1 MTTIKVA
8 SGVSIDGDDFWVQ
21 SGTQSTNEQFTGQTS
36 QTGSLVL
43 GVGQVTTTYNE
54 YRFEAGEFTFRYL
67 GEWELDVD
75 GGLLTAT
82 NSARGSYDKIVIERN
97 GQFYASIDL
106 DQALE
111 VDFGTRT
118 GLDIL
123 GLGLDALT
131 SPLLSLLLGDANE
144 TAIANLHLL
153 ATPGLADL
161 ADGVPITM
169 VGDSGDNAIMGTV
182 AGDVID
188 AMEGSDTVQGLAGND
203 RIYGGAGNDALYG
216 QDGNDILNGGTGADI
231 LNGGTGKDTASYTN
245 AAGGLTVSLANPGI
259 NTGEAQGDSL
269 VSIEGL
275 IGSQYADTLRGNSVA
290 NTLDGRGGDDLL
302 TGEEGADT
310 LLGGGGKDRL
320 YGGAGADQLYGQDG
334 NDLLTGGVGADTLNG
349 GAGTDTASYTQA
361 LAGVTANLVDSSQN
375 TGEAQGDTYVSI
387 ENLTGSS
394 FADTLFGNSASNQID
409 GREGDDTLSGYAGN
423 DGVRGGLGNDT
434 ISGGDGIDSLYG
446 QDGDDELDGGT
457 GADRLNGGA
466 GNDTA
471 TYASATAAVIASL
484 ANAAINTGDAAGD
497 TYTSVEN
504 LSGSA
509 FSDTLIG
516 NGTRNTLSGGQGN
529 DTLTGGESGDILTG
543 GVGADTFDFNSVG
556 DSLASSTRRDVITDF
571 NQAQGDKIDLSGIDA
586 ISGTTTNDAFTLVSS
601 YSQTAGELR
610 FDHKNGDTF
619 LYGDVNGD
627 GSSDFVVQLT
637 GSFDLSQAD
646 FLL

>member
-36 QTGSLVL
+36 QTGSLIL

-144 TAIANLHLL
+144 TAIPNLHLL
-153 ATPGLADL
+153 ATPGLGEL
-161 ADGVPITM
+161 TDGVPITM
-169 VGDSGDNAIMGTV
+169 VGDSGDNTIMGTA

-188 AMEGSDTVQGLAGND
+188 AMEGNDTVQGLAGND
-203 RIYGGAGNDALYG
+203 RIYGGAGNDVLYG
-216 QDGNDILNGGTGADI
+216 QDGNDILNGGTGADT
-231 LNGGTGKDTASYTN
+231 LNGGTGVDTASYTN

-259 NTGEAQGDSL
+259 NTGEAQGDSF

-275 IGSQYADTLRGNSVA
+275 IGSQYADTLRGNSAA

-334 NDLLTGGVGADTLNG
+334 NDLLTGGAGADLLNG

-361 LAGVTANLVDSSQN
+361 LAGVTANLIDSSQN

-387 ENLTGSS
+387 ENLTGTS
-394 FADTLFGNSASNQID
+394 FADTLFGNSANNQID
-409 GREGDDTLSGYAGN
+409 GRAGDDTLSGYRGN

-446 QDGDDELDGGT
+446 QDGNDVLDGGT

-471 TYASATAAVIASL
+471 TYATATAALIASL

-516 NGTRNTLSGGQGN
+516 NGTRNMLSGGQGN
-529 DTLTGGESGDILTG
+529 DKLTGGASGDTLTG

-571 NQAQGDKIDLSGIDA
+571 NQAEGDKIDLSGIDA
-586 ISGTTTNDAFTLVSS
+586 ILGTTTNDAFTLVSG
-601 YSQTAGELR
+601 YSKTAGELR

-637 GSFDLSQAD
+637 GSFDLTQAD

>member
-144 TAIANLHLL
+144 TAIPNLHLL
-153 ATPGLADL
+153 ATPGLGEL
-161 ADGVPITM
+161 TDGVPITM
-169 VGDSGDNAIMGTV
+169 VGDSGDNTIMGTA

-188 AMEGSDTVQGLAGND
+188 AMEGNDTVQGLAGND
-203 RIYGGAGNDALYG
+203 RIYGGAGNDVLYG
-216 QDGNDILNGGTGADI
+216 QDGNDILNGGTGADT
-231 LNGGTGKDTASYTN
+231 LNGGTGVDTASYTN

-259 NTGEAQGDSL
+259 NTGEAQGDSF

-275 IGSQYADTLRGNSVA
+275 IGSQYADTLRGNSAA

-334 NDLLTGGVGADTLNG
+334 NDLLTGGAGADLLNG

-361 LAGVTANLVDSSQN
+361 LAGVTANLIDSSQN

-387 ENLTGSS
+387 ENLTGTS
-394 FADTLFGNSASNQID
+394 FADTLFGNSANNQID
-409 GREGDDTLSGYAGN
+409 GRAGDDTLSGYRGN

-446 QDGDDELDGGT
+446 QDGNDVLDGGT

-471 TYASATAAVIASL
+471 TYATATAAVIASL
-484 ANAAINTGDAAGD
+484 ANAAINAGDAAGD

-516 NGTRNTLSGGQGN
+516 NGTRNMLSGGQGN
-529 DTLTGGESGDILTG
+529 DKLTGGASGDTLTG

-571 NQAQGDKIDLSGIDA
+571 NQAEGDKIDLSGIDA
-586 ISGTTTNDAFTLVSS
+586 ILGTTTNDAFTLVSG
-601 YSQTAGELR
+601 YSKTAGELR

-637 GSFDLSQAD
+637 GSFDLTQAD

>member
-144 TAIANLHLL
+144 TAIPNLHLL
-153 ATPGLADL
+153 ATPGLGEL
-161 ADGVPITM
+161 TDGVPITM
-169 VGDSGDNAIMGTV
+169 VGDSGDNTIMGTA

-188 AMEGSDTVQGLAGND
+188 AMEGNDTVQGLAGND
-203 RIYGGAGNDALYG
+203 RIYGGAGNDVLYG
-216 QDGNDILNGGTGADI
+216 QDGNDILNGGTGADT
-231 LNGGTGKDTASYTN
+231 LNGGTGVDTASYTN

-259 NTGEAQGDSL
+259 NTGEAQGDSF

-275 IGSQYADTLRGNSVA
+275 IGSQYADTLRGNSAA

-334 NDLLTGGVGADTLNG
+334 NDLLTGGAGADLLNG

-361 LAGVTANLVDSSQN
+361 LAGVTANLIDSSQN

-387 ENLTGSS
+387 ENLTGTS
-394 FADTLFGNSASNQID
+394 FADTLFGNSANNQID
-409 GREGDDTLSGYAGN
+409 GRAGDDTLSGYRGN

-446 QDGDDELDGGT
+446 QDGNDVLDGGT

-471 TYASATAAVIASL
+471 TYATATAAVIASL
-484 ANAAINTGDAAGD
+484 ANAAINAGDAAGD

-516 NGTRNTLSGGQGN
+516 NGTRNMLSGGQGN
-529 DTLTGGESGDILTG
+529 DKLTGGASGDTLTG

-571 NQAQGDKIDLSGIDA
+571 YQAEGDKIDLSGIDA
-586 ISGTTTNDAFTLVSS
+586 ILGTTTNDAFTLVSG
-601 YSQTAGELR
+601 YSKTAGELR

-637 GSFDLSQAD
+637 GSFDLTQAD

>member
-1 MTTIKVA
+1 MATIKVA

-21 SGTQSTNEQFTGQTS
+21 SGTQSTDERFTGQTS

-54 YRFEAGEFTFRYL
+54 YRFEAGDFTFRYL

-75 GGLLTAT
+75 GGVLTAT
-82 NSARGSYDKIVIERN
+82 NSARGNYDKIVIERN
-97 GQFYASIDL
+97 GEFYASIDL

-144 TAIANLHLL
+144 TAIANLHLST
-153 ATPGLADL
+153 TPGLSEL
-161 ADGVPITM
+161 ADGAQITM
-169 VGDSGDNAIMGTV
+169 IGDNGDNAILGT
-182 AGDVID
+182 AASDIID
-188 AMEGSDTVQGLAGND
+188 AMNGNDTVQGLAGND
-203 RIYGGAGNDALYG
+203 RIYGRAGNDVLYG
-216 QDGNDILNGGTGADI
+216 QDGNDILNGGTGADT
-231 LNGGTGKDTASYTN
+231 LNGGVGIDIASYTG
-245 AAGGLTVSLANPGI
+245 AAGGVTVSLADPGL
-259 NTGEAQGDSL
+259 NTGEAQGDSF
-269 VSIEGL
+269 VSIEGVV
-275 IGSQYADTLRGNSVA
+275 GSEYADTLRGNASA

-302 TGEEGADT
+302 VGEEGVDT

-320 YGGAGADQLYGQDG
+320 YGGVGADQLYGQDG
-334 NDLLTGGVGADTLNG
+334 NDLLTGGAGADLLNG
-349 GAGTDTASYTQA
+349 GAGTDTVSYTQA
-361 LAGVTANLVDSSQN
+361 VTGVTANLVDSSQN
-375 TGEAQGDTYVSI
+375 TGEAQGDTFVSI

-409 GREGDDTLSGYAGN
+409 GREGSDTLSGYDGN
-423 DGVRGGLGNDT
+423 DGVRGGLGDDT
-434 ISGGDGIDSLYG
+434 LSGGDGIDSLYG
-446 QDGDDELDGGT
+446 QEGDDVLDGGA
-457 GADRLNGGA
+457 GVDRLNGGA

-471 TYASATAAVIASL
+471 TYASATSAVVASL
-484 ANAAINTGDAAGD
+484 ANETINTGDAAGD
-497 TYTSVEN
+497 TYTSIEN
-504 LSGSA
+504 LSGSV

-516 NGTRNTLSGGQGN
+516 NSTRNIISGDQGN
-529 DTLTGGESGDILTG
+529 DILSGGESGDILTG
-543 GVGADTFDFNSVG
+543 GVGADTFDFNSVS
-556 DSLASSTRRDVITDF
+556 DSIASSTRRDVITDF
-571 NQAQGDKIDLSGIDA
+571 SQAEGDKIDLSGIDA
-586 ISGTTTNDAFTLVSS
+586 ISGTTANDAFTLVSS

-637 GSFDLSQAD
+637 GSIDLSQGD

>member
-1 MTTIKVA
+1 MATIKVA
-8 SGVSIDGDDFWVQ
+8 SGVSVDGDDFWVQ

-54 YRFEAGEFTFRYL
+54 YRFEAGNFTFRYL

-82 NSARGSYDKIVIERN
+82 NSARGSYDKIIIEQN

-111 VDFGTRT
+111 VDFGTRS

-131 SPLLSLLLGDANE
+131 NPLLSLLLGDANE
-144 TAIANLHLL
+144 TAISNLHLL
-153 ATPGLADL
+153 ATPGLAEL
-161 ADGVPITM
+161 TDGVPITM
-169 VGDSGDNAIMGTV
+169 VGDSGDNTIIGTA

-188 AMEGSDTVQGLAGND
+188 AMDGNDTVRGLAGND

-216 QDGNDILNGGTGADI
+216 QDGNDILNGGKGSDT
-231 LNGGTGKDTASYTN
+231 LNGGAGNDTASYTN

-259 NTGEAQGDSL
+259 NTGEAQGDSF

-275 IGSQYADTLRGNSVA
+275 IGSQYADTLRGNSAA

-302 TGEEGADT
+302 VGEQGADT

-334 NDLLTGGVGADTLNG
+334 NDILTGGAGGDVLNG

-361 LAGVTANLVDSSQN
+361 LAGVTANLIDVSQN

-387 ENLTGSS
+387 ENLTGTS
-394 FADTLFGNSASNQID
+394 FADTLFGNSADNQLD
-409 GREGDDTLSGYAGN
+409 GRAGDDTLSGYRGN

-434 ISGGDGIDSLYG
+434 LSGGDGTDALYG
-446 QDGDDELDGGT
+446 QDGNDVLDGGT
-457 GADRLNGGA
+457 GADRLNGGI

-471 TYASATAAVIASL
+471 SYASAKAGVVASL
-484 ANAAINTGDAAGD
+484 ANAAVNTGDAAGD
-497 TYTSVEN
+497 IYTSIEN
-504 LSGSA
+504 LSGSS

-516 NGTRNTLSGGQGN
+516 NGTRNTLSGGQGT
-529 DTLTGGESGDILTG
+529 DTLTGGAGGDVLTG
-543 GVGADTFDFNSVG
+543 GAGADTFDFNSVG
-556 DSLASSTRRDVITDF
+556 DSLASTTRRDVITDF
-571 NQAQGDKIDLSGIDA
+571 NQAQGDKIDLRGVDA
-586 ISGTTTNDAFTLVSS
+586 DQGTTANDAFTLVSS
-601 YSQTAGELR
+601 YSRTAGELR

-619 LYGDVNGD
+619 VYGDVNGD
-627 GSSDFVVQLT
+627 GSSDFVVQIKGTL
-637 GSFDLSQAD
+637 DLSQSD